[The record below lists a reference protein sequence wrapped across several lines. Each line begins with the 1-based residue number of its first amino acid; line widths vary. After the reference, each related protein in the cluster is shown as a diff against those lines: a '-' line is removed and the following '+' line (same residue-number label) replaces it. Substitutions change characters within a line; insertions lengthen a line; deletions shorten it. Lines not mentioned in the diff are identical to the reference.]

1 MKIRK
6 NIDLTQ
12 LEKFGYRYQENLI
25 FPTYRKV
32 VQSGKKKTIIEI
44 LVLDRTIFINRRKVH
59 SADNFL
65 LIRDLK
71 LADFLE

>member
-32 VQSGKKKTIIEI
+32 IQSGKTKTIIEI
-44 LVLDRTIFINRRKVH
+44 LVLDRTVFINRKQVPLG
-59 SADNFL
+59 DNFSF
-65 LIRDLK
+65 IKDLK
-71 LADFLE
+71 LSDFLE